1 MVRRLSAILA
11 ADVEGY
17 SRLMGEDEAGTLAAL
32 KTHRAELIE
41 PKGALYGG
49 RIIKLMG
56 DGILMEFAS
65 VVDAVSFAVDVQCGV
80 QAHNEGIPDAR
91 QISYRVGINI
101 GDVIVE
107 DDDIYGDGVNVAA
120 RLESLADAG
129 GICIERN
136 VRDQIRDKLDL
147 TLEDLGEIEVKNISR
162 PVHAFRIVMDE
173 KTSVL
178 STPITHVAKRTKSTS
193 HMSVAA
199 VTGIIMLVAGGVTLW
214 WQPWDIALKSGTEE
228 RLTAALP
235 DKPSIAVLPFNNMSD
250 DKAQDYFADGLSED
264 VITDLSKISGLFV
277 VARNTSFQYRGE
289 SLNLVE
295 VGRKLGV
302 RYILEGSV
310 RRSRDQVRIN
320 AQLIDAATG
329 GHIWAERYDG
339 GLADVFSVQDKVTN
353 QILDALK
360 LQLTPTERQAVET
373 HGTNKPEAYDA
384 YLRGL
389 RLLSARRRL
398 DASGNL
404 AAQAAFEEAIRFDP
418 NYALAYAGLGWTKWL
433 YIETINFLDDGP
445 RLEAFELAKKSIA
458 LGDNALAHRT
468 LAREHFSLFNFWVS
482 TTRKMDLAVAEL
494 EVAARL
500 QPNDPDVLTDLAIA
514 LCFGGR
520 PDEALELVQKA
531 MERNPNHPDWYF
543 AASGIAFLLVGK
555 PKRAVRDLKKWSES
569 ETAWNVPYMFLASAL
584 ALAGDES
591 EANSALARYD
601 LLSNTLVPGLASKTG
616 PFPIRTT
623 FYAVKRRWPMA
634 SKQEKIF
641 MKGLQIAGMRDTP
654 G

>member
-32 KTHRAELIE
+32 KTHRAEFFE

-65 VVDAVSFAVDVQCGV
+65 VVDAVSFAVDVQCAL
-80 QAHNEGIPDAR
+80 QAHNEGIPDGR
-91 QISYRVGINI
+91 QIFYRVGINI

-136 VRDQIRDKLDL
+136 VRDQIRDKMDL

-173 KTSVL
+173 KTSAL
-178 STPITHVAKRTKSTS
+178 SAPITQVAKRPKSTS

-199 VTGIIMLVAGGVTLW
+199 VTGIIMLVAVGVTLW
-214 WQPWDIALKSGTEE
+214 WQPWDRAFKSASEE
-228 RLTAALP
+228 RTALALP
-235 DKPSIAVLPFNNMSD
+235 DKPSIAVLPFSNMSD

-302 RYILEGSV
+302 QYILEGSV

-339 GLADVFSVQDKVTN
+339 VLADVFSVQDKVTN
-353 QILDALK
+353 QILGALK

-373 HGTNKPEAYDA
+373 RGTNVPEAYDA

-398 DASGNL
+398 DANGNL
-404 AAQAAFEEAIRFDP
+404 AAQAAFEEAIRLDP
-418 NYALAYAGLGWTKWL
+418 KYALAYAGLGWTKWL
-433 YIETINFLDDGP
+433 YIETINVFDDGP

-468 LAREHFSLFNFWVS
+468 LAREHFSLFNFWTS

-500 QPNDPDVLTDLAIA
+500 QPNDPDVLSDLALA
-514 LCFGGR
+514 LCFSGR
-520 PDEALELVQKA
+520 PDEGLELVQKA
-531 MERNPNHPDWYF
+531 MERNPYHPDWYF
-543 AASGIAFLLVGK
+543 AASGIALLLVGK
-555 PKRAVRDLKKWSES
+555 PKLAVRDLKKWSGS
-569 ETAWNVPYMFLASAL
+569 ETTWNVPYLFLASAL
-584 ALAGDES
+584 ALAGDAS
-591 EANSALARYD
+591 EANAALARYD
-601 LLSNTLVPGLASKTG
+601 LLSSTLVPSQTGTTG
-616 PFPIRTT
+616 PFSIRTT

-634 SKQEKIF
+634 PKQEKTF
-641 MKGLQIAGMRDTP
+641 LKGLQIAGMRDTP